1 MKRGSQVTIKIE
13 KTEFPSV
20 GISEFEGKK
29 LYIKG
34 AFPGQTVK
42 GTVKKKRDTYADVKL
57 VEVLEKAPY
66 EIEAPCPHFGVCGGC
81 SSQNLTYEKQL
92 ELLSD
97 EVCEL
102 FEDKDIPMGMYLGVK
117 GSENTWEY
125 RNKMEFTFGDLE
137 KGGELTLGMHMKG
150 KSFGVLTVDNCMIVD
165 EDFRKVLTLT
175 VDYFRKQNLPY
186 YRVMKREGY
195 LRHLVVRKASN
206 TGELM
211 VNLVTTTQIDFD
223 LSEYTEILKSQTYK
237 GQLVSVLHTE
247 NDSFS
252 DAVVP
257 EKVNILYGRDY
268 IIEELLDLKFKISP
282 FSFFQTNSRGAES
295 LYSIVRDFMGN
306 GENKV
311 VFDLYCGTGTIGQI
325 AAHNAKK
332 VIGLELIE
340 EAVEAAKENAKL
352 NGLDNCEF
360 IAGDVA
366 ETIKQ
371 VKVKP
376 DIIILDPPRSGVS
389 PKSLDYVIKFNAK
402 EIIYVSCNP
411 KTMVDNLE
419 TLLVA
424 GYKVEKSKVK
434 DMFPNTPHAETC
446 VKLIKSEK

>member
-34 AFPGQTVK
+34 AFQGQTVK

-389 PKSLDYVIKFNAK
+389 PKALDYVIKFNAK

>member
-165 EDFRKVLTLT
+165 EDFRKVLTVT
-175 VDYFRKQNLPY
+175 VEYFRKQNLPY

-223 LSEYTEILKSQTYK
+223 LSGYTELLKSQTYK
-237 GQLVSVLHTE
+237 GKLVSVLHTE
-247 NDSFS
+247 NNSFS

-295 LYSIVRDFMGN
+295 LYSIVRDFIGN
-306 GENKV
+306 GDNKV

-325 AAHNAKK
+325 AAPNAKK

-389 PKSLDYVIKFNAK
+389 PKALDYVIKFNAK

-434 DMFPNTPHAETC
+434 DMFPNTPHAETV
-446 VKLIKSEK
+446 VKLTKA

>member
-34 AFPGQTVK
+34 AFPGQTIK

-150 KSFGVLTVDNCMIVD
+150 KSFGVLTVDKCMIVD
-165 EDFRKVLTLT
+165 EDFRKVLTVT
-175 VDYFRKQNLPY
+175 VEYFRKQNLPY

-223 LSEYTEILKSQTYK
+223 LSEYTELLKSQTYK
-237 GQLVSVLHTE
+237 GKLVSVLHTE
-247 NDSFS
+247 NNSFS

-257 EKVNILYGRDY
+257 EKVNILYGRGY

-295 LYSIVRDFMGN
+295 LYSIVRDFIGN
-306 GENKV
+306 GDNKV

-325 AAHNAKK
+325 AAPNAKK

-389 PKSLDYVIKFNAK
+389 PKALDYVIKFNAK

-434 DMFPNTPHAETC
+434 DMFPNTPHAETV
-446 VKLIKSEK
+446 VKLTKA

>member
-117 GSENTWEY
+117 GSENIWEY

-150 KSFGVLTVDNCMIVD
+150 KSFGVLTVDKCMIVD
-165 EDFRKVLTLT
+165 EDFRKVLTIT
-175 VDYFRKQNLPY
+175 VEYFRKQNLPY

-223 LSEYTEILKSQTYK
+223 LSEYTELLKSQTYK
-237 GQLVSVLHTE
+237 GKLVSVLHTE
-247 NDSFS
+247 NNSFS

-257 EKVNILYGRDY
+257 EKVNILYGRGY

-306 GENKV
+306 GDNKV

-389 PKSLDYVIKFNAK
+389 PKALDYVIKFNAK

-434 DMFPNTPHAETC
+434 DMFPNTPHAETV
-446 VKLIKSEK
+446 VKLTKA

>member
-247 NDSFS
+247 NNSFS

-268 IIEELLDLKFKISP
+268 ITEELLGLKFKISP

-295 LYSIVRDFMGN
+295 LYSIVRDFIGN
-306 GENKV
+306 GDNKV

-325 AAHNAKK
+325 AAPNAKK

-389 PKSLDYVIKFNAK
+389 PKALDYVIKFNAK

-419 TLLVA
+419 TLLAA

-434 DMFPNTPHAETC
+434 DMFPNTPHAETV
-446 VKLIKSEK
+446 VKLTKA

>member
-165 EDFRKVLTLT
+165 EDFRKVLTVT
-175 VDYFRKQNLPY
+175 VEYFRKQNLPY

-223 LSEYTEILKSQTYK
+223 LSGYTELLKSQTYK
-237 GQLVSVLHTE
+237 GKLVSVLHTE

-295 LYSIVRDFMGN
+295 LYSIVRDLMGN
-306 GENKV
+306 GDNKV

-325 AAHNAKK
+325 AAPNAKK

-389 PKSLDYVIKFNAK
+389 PKALDYVIKFNAK

-419 TLLVA
+419 TLLAA

-434 DMFPNTPHAETC
+434 DMFPNTPHAET
-446 VKLIKSEK
+446 VVRLIKK

>member
-117 GSENTWEY
+117 GSENIWEY

-165 EDFRKVLTLT
+165 EDFRKVLTVT
-175 VDYFRKQNLPY
+175 VEYFRKQNLPY

-223 LSEYTEILKSQTYK
+223 LSGYTELLKSQTYK
-237 GQLVSVLHTE
+237 GKLVSVLHTE
-247 NDSFS
+247 NNSFS

-306 GENKV
+306 GDNKV

-352 NGLDNCEF
+352 NGLDNFEF

-389 PKSLDYVIKFNAK
+389 PKALDYVIKFNAK

-419 TLLVA
+419 TLLAA

-434 DMFPNTPHAETC
+434 DMFPNTPHAETV
-446 VKLIKSEK
+446 VKLVK

>member
-165 EDFRKVLTLT
+165 EDFRKVLTVT
-175 VDYFRKQNLPY
+175 VEYFRKQNLPY

-223 LSEYTEILKSQTYK
+223 LSGYTELLKSQTYK
-237 GQLVSVLHTE
+237 GKLVSVLHTE

-340 EAVEAAKENAKL
+340 EAVEAAKENVKL

-389 PKSLDYVIKFNAK
+389 PKALDYVIKFNAK

-419 TLLVA
+419 TLLAA

-434 DMFPNTPHAETC
+434 DMFPNTPHAEVC
-446 VKLIKSEK
+446 VKLVKQK

>member
-165 EDFRKVLTLT
+165 EDFRKVLTVT
-175 VDYFRKQNLPY
+175 VEYFRKQNLPY

-223 LSEYTEILKSQTYK
+223 LSGYTELLKLQTYK
-237 GQLVSVLHTE
+237 GKLVSVLHTE

-306 GENKV
+306 GDNKV

-389 PKSLDYVIKFNAK
+389 PKALDYVIKFNAK

-419 TLLVA
+419 TLLAA

-434 DMFPNTPHAETC
+434 DMFPNTPHAET
-446 VKLIKSEK
+446 VVRLIKK